1 MAAALPPDLGSRIV
15 VLRGQRVMI
24 DADLARLYGVET
36 KVFNQAIKRNL
47 QRFPKD
53 FVFQLSADEKNEV
66 VTNCDHLARLRF
78 SPHLPRAFT
87 EHGAIMAASVL
98 NSPRAVEMSVYVVRA
113 FVELRSLL
121 AGNKQLAGQLAKLE
135 QRVGDHDQA
144 LRNIVATLRQ
154 LTAPAASGRKRSI
167 GFLADLD
174 AKES

>member
-1 MAAALPPDLGSRIV
+1 MAALPSDLASRIV

-24 DADLARLYGVET
+24 DADLAALYGVET

-47 QRFPKD
+47 QRFPTD
-53 FVFQLSADEKNEV
+53 FVFQLTAAEKTEV
-66 VTNCDHLARLRF
+66 VTDCDHLARLRF

-98 NSPRAVEMSVYVVRA
+98 NSPRAVKMSVYVVRA

-121 AGNKQLAGQLAKLE
+121 TSNKQLAGQLAQLE
-135 QRVGDHDQA
+135 RCIGDHDQA

-154 LTAPAASGRKRSI
+154 LTAPAAATRKRAI

-174 AKES
+174 AKEN